1 MSDEQ
6 TTPPTPDAGES
17 ESVRTLQRIR
27 ETCADVE
34 AWQVWSADGALLE
47 AYPGELLDHIATLTA
62 QLAAANADGERL
74 DWLEARAFT
83 VYRQRD
89 PEHGTMP
96 DHITVVDED
105 VRFRIGILGAT
116 VRAAL
121 DAARTGAR

>member
-1 MSDEQ
+1 M
-6 TTPPTPDAGES
+6 TTPPTQDAGVNHADAKLCAQHI
-17 ESVRTLQRIR
+17 VRLRKQYEGHRDTYAHGEHNL
-27 ETCADVE
+27 
-34 AWQVWSADGALLE
+34 AL
-47 AYPGELLDHIATLTA
+47 AYLALTA

-116 VRAAL
+116 VREAL

>member
-62 QLAAANADGERL
+62 QLAAAKADGERL
-74 DWLEARAFT
+74 DKALRIAAGVVSTLPGWSDKHPQEAYDWIVAQSQT
-83 VYRQRD
+83 
-89 PEHGTMP
+89 
-96 DHITVVDED
+96 
-105 VRFRIGILGAT
+105 
-116 VRAAL
+116 

>member
-62 QLAAANADGERL
+62 QLAAAKADGERVN
-74 DWLEARAFT
+74 WLESARHVCLFFDVDT
-83 VYRQRD
+83 NSHVTTIRD
-89 PEHGTMP
+89 G
-96 DHITVVDED
+96 VDGAR
-105 VRFRIGILGAT
+105 VQSGAT
-116 VRAAL
+116 AKTIRAAL